1 MSPTDALTEA
11 TATATTSWMTW
22 LGTWLSR
29 GTTLTV
35 GLVAV
40 GLGLLY
46 RNQER
51 LLYFPTVGDL
61 PRHNAQN
68 PRGYRHPGSFSPDY
82 SDHRMPSAV
91 DGVAVHGWFMPA
103 TRGSDDT
110 PSKLPVL
117 LFFHGNAGNIGL
129 RLPNAKAFLRHVHGV
144 HLLLVDYRGFGDS
157 DDAVP
162 TEEGLQ
168 RDAVAAWDY
177 VRTELATQRPDVDA
191 SQIYVFGRSLGGAV
205 AVYLAAHAEA
215 AGAPLAACLLENTF
229 TSISAMVDQVLPFLS
244 PIKRWVLTIGWNSL
258 ALVQQGR
265 LRQTPLLFLAGDAD
279 ALVPHAHMKALQK
292 AAVSTNIPLVQW
304 HVIAG
309 GTHNESWVQG
319 GRPYWQAVADFV
331 RDVRLKRLQE
341 PPLPFAAPVTSRH
354 TAAAASTTKASPTG
368 IPAMGTNLLDMA
380 RDAWGNARGGKDK
393 TT

>member
-1 MSPTDALTEA
+1 MSPTDALTGA
-11 TATATTSWMTW
+11 ASSSSWMTW

-29 GTTLTV
+29 GTSLTV
-35 GLVAV
+35 AAVAV

-46 RNQER
+46 RHQDR

-61 PRHNAQN
+61 PRHNADN
-68 PRGYRHPGSFSPDY
+68 PWGYRHPGNFSPDY
-82 SDHRMPSAV
+82 SSHRMPSAD
-91 DGVAVHGWFMPA
+91 DGVAVHAWFMPA
-103 TRGSDDT
+103 TRAAGSDNT
-110 PSKLPVL
+110 ASAKLPVL

-129 RLPNAKAFLRHVHGV
+129 RLPNAKAFMKHVHGV
-144 HLLLVDYRGFGDS
+144 HLLLVDYRGYGDS

-177 VRTELATQRPDVDA
+177 VRKELATTRNDVDA
-191 SQIYVFGRSLGGAV
+191 TQIYVFGRSLGGAV
-205 AVYLAAHAEA
+205 AVSLAAHAEA

-229 TSISAMVDQVLPFLS
+229 TSISAMVDSVLPFLT
-244 PIKRWVLTIGWNSL
+244 PIKHWVLTIGWDSL
-258 ALVQQGR
+258 TLLRQGR
-265 LRQTPLLFLAGDAD
+265 LRRTPVLLLAGDAD
-279 ALVPHAHMKALQK
+279 TLVPHAHMRALR
-292 AAVSTNIPLVQW
+292 AAAMEHVPLMQW

-309 GTHNESWVQG
+309 GTHNESWLQG

-331 RDVRLKRLQE
+331 RDVRLQRL
-341 PPLPFAAPVTSRH
+341 PAPQVPS
-354 TAAAASTTKASPTG
+354 TAADSTATSPTA